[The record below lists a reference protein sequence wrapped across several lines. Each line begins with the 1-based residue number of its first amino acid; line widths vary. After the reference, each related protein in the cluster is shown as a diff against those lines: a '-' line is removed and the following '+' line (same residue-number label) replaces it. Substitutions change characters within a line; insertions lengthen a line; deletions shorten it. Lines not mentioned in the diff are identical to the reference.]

1 MIGGPVSMLP
11 ENFRDG
17 KNIQYISIVLS
28 HTFAPKV
35 GPAGTVI
42 MSSNACLHHP
52 CDNRRTGGRT
62 DTCGCVKPV
71 KANPFL
77 GQLINIGR
85 LN

>member
-1 MIGGPVSMLP
+1 MLP
-11 ENFRDG
+11 ENFWDG

-42 MSSNACLHHP
+42 MSSNACLHHSR
-52 CDNRRTGGRT
+52 NNGRAGGGT

-71 KANPFL
+71 KTNSFL
-77 GQLINIGR
+77 GQLINMRGF
-85 LN
+85 N